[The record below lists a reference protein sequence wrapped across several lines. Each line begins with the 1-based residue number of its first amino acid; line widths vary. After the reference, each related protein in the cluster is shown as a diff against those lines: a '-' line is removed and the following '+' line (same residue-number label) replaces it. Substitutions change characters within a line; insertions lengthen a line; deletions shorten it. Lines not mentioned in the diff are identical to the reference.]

1 MRLIAN
7 QTTLS
12 FKDMI
17 MIDLGRNLYSGLLT
31 NLIRSNIRNTA
42 VFLAVWKSAS

>member
-12 FKDMI
+12 LRDMVF
-17 MIDLGRNLYSGLLT
+17 IDLGKGLYSGLLT
-31 NLIRSNIRNTA
+31 NLIRSNIRNT
-42 VFLAVWKSAS
+42 VIFLAVWNSAS

>member
-7 QTTLS
+7 QTTLNLRDII
-12 FKDMI
+12 F
-17 MIDLGRNLYSGLLT
+17 IDLGKGLFGGLLT

-42 VFLAVWKSAS
+42 IFIAVWNSAS